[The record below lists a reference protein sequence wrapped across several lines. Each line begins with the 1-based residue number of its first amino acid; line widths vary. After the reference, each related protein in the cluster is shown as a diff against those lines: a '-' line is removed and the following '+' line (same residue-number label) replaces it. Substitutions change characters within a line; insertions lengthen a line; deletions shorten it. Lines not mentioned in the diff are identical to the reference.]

1 MSGFYEWKEKEKFFF
16 SNNEVL
22 YVACFYRIH
31 KKETGFETES
41 ILLTTAANESVERVH
56 DRKNEAI
63 VILNNYFKGG
73 VGKSKLSTMF
83 AYVQLPFLSTSPL
96 GLYFRCCEKPS
107 VEIFLFL

>member
-73 VGKSKLSTMF
+73 VGKSKLSTM
-83 AYVQLPFLSTSPL
+83 YW
-96 GLYFRCCEKPS
+96 
-107 VEIFLFL
+107 